1 MTVRAISGN
10 IALLCNTCELSYL
23 ISSEVSGSKYFQKL
37 DLDTTRINSTMSNH
51 TAKHISDYL
60 S

>member
-37 DLDTTRINSTMSNH
+37 DLDTNYYGVLTPLNQWWKN
-51 TAKHISDYL
+51 L
-60 S
+60 